1 MTSPEPIDVAA
12 IEAWFARY
20 VPVIRPPLRVSL
32 ISGGH
37 SNLTYRIDDGNGV
50 TYALRRPPLGDL
62 PRGAHDVLREHRVL
76 AALQATPVPV
86 PPVEGACSDVSVIGA
101 PFYVMRWVAGR
112 IVDRLSILDDVL
124 PTPES
129 RERAA
134 FSLIDGLAE
143 LHRLDVDAVGL
154 GELGQRLDYVT
165 RQLSRMRLVWDKTK
179 TREFPLIESLHAR
192 LLATKPEQRHTGLVH
207 ADYRFGNMILNPD
220 GSVAAVL
227 DWEVCALG
235 DVLTDLAFV
244 LNNWDEP
251 GDPWPDVWMEVAPTR
266 AGGFPSRD
274 RIVARYAARTGFA
287 VENIDYYRAFG
298 YWRIA
303 IIAEGIKRR
312 YETGAMASH
321 ASDAAALDS
330 RVRARAALADYFLT
344 RAGC

>member
-1 MTSPEPIDVAA
+1 M
-12 IEAWFARY
+12 R
-20 VPVIRPPLRVSL
+20 RVW
-32 ISGGH
+32 
-37 SNLTYRIDDGNGV
+37 
-50 TYALRRPPLGDL
+50 
-62 PRGAHDVLREHRVL
+62 E
-76 AALQATPVPV
+76 
-86 PPVEGACSDVSVIGA
+86 
-101 PFYVMRWVAGR
+101 
-112 IVDRLSILDDVL
+112 
-124 PTPES
+124 
-129 RERAA
+129 
-134 FSLIDGLAE
+134 
-143 LHRLDVDAVGL
+143 
-154 GELGQRLDYVT
+154 
-165 RQLSRMRLVWDKTK
+165 KTK
-179 TREFPLIESLHAR
+179 TRELPLIESLHAR

-207 ADYRFGNMILNPD
+207 ADYRLGNMILNPN

-251 GDPWPDVWMEVAPTR
+251 DDPWPDVWMEIAPTR

-274 RIVARYAARTGFA
+274 RIVTRYAARTGFA

-303 IIAEGIKRR
+303 VIAEGMKRR

-330 RVRARAALADYFLT
+330 RVRARAELADYFLT